1 MPLPFLVWAAVAAT
15 AGLGAVGHSVARDD
29 QKEAE
34 RIAQRAKDTY
44 ESAKKSLETCM
55 ENMNQSLLSL
65 GRSKK
70 NVYDTSMTKF
80 IRNYERI
87 QNIPNKNFP
96 GMDELRN
103 FRITPEDMI
112 QLRRMSSIYEGSL
125 AAGAGAG
132 AAAGLMALAANGS
145 LTTVGGA
152 LMAGNI
158 GTALTGIGSLA
169 ASPLAVVA
177 APVMFFTALSASF
190 KADENKEK
198 ARLMLAEANEKAEK
212 MKTNET
218 LCRAIGERA
227 RMFENLL
234 VRLDCMFFP
243 CAEKLED
250 LVFRKT
256 GYDFS
261 RKIQGYEL
269 NDSEANLCFA
279 TASLAKAVM
288 SVLNTPILT
297 KDGTN
302 VNPEADSTIRKLNN
316 GFPALEDS
324 FISVY

>member
-1 MPLPFLVWAAVAAT
+1 MPLPFLVWAAAA
-15 AGLGAVGHSVARDD
+15 AVGGLGAVGHAVARDD

-132 AAAGLMALAANGS
+132 TAAGLMALAANGS

-152 LMAGNI
+152 LMTGSI

-169 ASPLAVVA
+169 ASPFAVVA

-227 RMFENLL
+227 DMFDTLL
-234 VRLDCMFFP
+234 VRLDGMFSQ
-243 CAEKLED
+243 CAGKLED
-250 LVFRKT
+250 LVFRKA

-269 NDSEANLCFA
+269 NDSEINLCFA

-302 VNPEADSTIRKLNN
+302 VNPAADSTIDKLNN
-316 GFPALEDS
+316 GLSALTAS
-324 FISVY
+324 FIRV

>member
-1 MPLPFLVWAAVAAT
+1 MPLPFLVWAAAA
-15 AGLGAVGHSVARDD
+15 AVGGLGAVGHAVARDD

-34 RIAQRAKDTY
+34 RIAKRAQDTY

-55 ENMNQSLLSL
+55 GNMNQSLLSL

-80 IRNYERI
+80 MRNYERI
-87 QNIPNKNFP
+87 ENIPNKNFP

-132 AAAGLMALAANGS
+132 TAAGLMALAANGS

-152 LMAGNI
+152 LMTGSI

-227 RMFENLL
+227 DMFDSLL
-234 VRLDCMFFP
+234 VRLEGMFSQ
-243 CAEKLED
+243 CAGKLED
-250 LVFRKT
+250 LVFRKA

-269 NDSEANLCFA
+269 NDSEVNLCFA

-302 VNPEADSTIRKLNN
+302 VNPAADSTIDKLNN
-316 GFPALEDS
+316 GLSALTAS
-324 FISVY
+324 FIRV

>member
-15 AGLGAVGHSVARDD
+15 AGLGAVGHAVARDD

-34 RIAQRAKDTY
+34 SIARRAKNTY
-44 ESAKKSLETCM
+44 ESAKSSLESATKNA
-55 ENMNQSLLSL
+55 EGQLESL

-70 NVYDTSMTKF
+70 EIYDTSIKKF
-80 IRNYERI
+80 MRSFERI
-87 QNIPNKNFP
+87 HDIPNKNFP

-103 FRITPEDMI
+103 FRITPSDMI
-112 QLRRMSSIYEGSL
+112 QLREMGSL
-125 AAGAGAG
+125 YDGALVTGVSAGTAAGFA
-132 AAAGLMALAANGS
+132 ALAANGS

-158 GTALTGIGSLA
+158 GGALTGIGGALSA
-169 ASPLAVVA
+169 TPLAVVA

-198 ARLMLAEANEKAEK
+198 ARLMLADAESKAEK

-218 LCRAIGERA
+218 LCRAIGDRA
-227 RMFENLL
+227 DMFDTLL
-234 VRLDCMFFP
+234 VRLDGMFSQ
-243 CAEKLED
+243 CAGKLED
-250 LVFRKT
+250 LVFRKA

-261 RKIQGYEL
+261 RKIQGYGL
-269 NDSEANLCFA
+269 NDSEINLCFA
-279 TASLAKAVM
+279 AASLAKAVM

-302 VNPEADSTIRKLNN
+302 VNPEAESTIRKVSN
-316 GFPALEDS
+316 ALPEFVDT
-324 FISVY
+324 FRRV

>member
-1 MPLPFLVWAAVAAT
+1 MPLPFLVWAAAA
-15 AGLGAVGHSVARDD
+15 AVGGLGAVGHAVARDD

-55 ENMNQSLLSL
+55 DNMNQSLLSL

-87 QNIPNKNFP
+87 NNIPNKNFP

-125 AAGAGAG
+125 AAGAAGAG

-152 LMAGNI
+152 LMTGSI

-227 RMFENLL
+227 DMFDSLL
-234 VRLDCMFFP
+234 VRLEGMFSQ
-243 CAEKLED
+243 CAGKLED
-250 LVFRKT
+250 LVFRKA

-269 NDSEANLCFA
+269 NDSEVNLCFA

-302 VNPEADSTIRKLNN
+302 VNPAADSTIDKLNN
-316 GFPALEDS
+316 GLSALTAS
-324 FISVY
+324 FIRV